1 MSGHGCVPSGP
12 PPSHCH
18 ATSSWPSPKL
28 RPPQFSY
35 APFGSAGPTGH
46 RNLLL
51 PPISADPSVSLVAA
65 IRPEVRE
72 PQRGLGDQP
81 NGGDQPRPSERPQIW
96 GYRRSDPDLADRG
109 NSKLP
114 RT

>member
-1 MSGHGCVPSGP
+1 
-12 PPSHCH
+12 CH
-18 ATSSWPSPKL
+18 ATSSWRSPKL

-35 APFGSAGPTGH
+35 APFGSPGPAGHP
-46 RNLLL
+46 NLLS
-51 PPISADPSVSLVAA
+51 PPISADPSVNLVAA

-72 PQRGLGDQP
+72 PQLGLGDQP

-109 NSKLP
+109 SSKLP